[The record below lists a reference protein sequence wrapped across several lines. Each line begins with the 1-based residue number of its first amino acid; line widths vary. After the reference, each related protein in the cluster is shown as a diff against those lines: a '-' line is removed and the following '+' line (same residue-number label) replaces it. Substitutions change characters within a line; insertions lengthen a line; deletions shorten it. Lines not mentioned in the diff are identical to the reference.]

1 MKTPDELAA
10 IAVQLAVRVRDEH
23 PDVNGRWL
31 ANALPDPEDR
41 WALCFVLAAAIPDDR
56 SWAELTEWAS
66 ELDESQV
73 IQLPVAAQPGDV
85 QPCGTSAAARRHQYN
100 DEEMCN
106 LCREAERARDR
117 QRRAR
122 RRNRRAAA

>member
-31 ANALPDPEDR
+31 AKMLPDPKDR
-41 WALCFVLAAAIPDDR
+41 WALVFVLAAAIPDDQP
-56 SWAELTEWAS
+56 WTELTGWAND
-66 ELDESQV
+66 LDENQV
-73 IQLPVAAQPGDV
+73 IQLPVAKQGSKV
-85 QPCGTSAAARRHQYN
+85 QSCGTIAAARRHRYY
-100 DEEMCN
+100 EEPICD
-106 LCREAERARDR
+106 LCREAERVRDR
-117 QRRAR
+117 TRRGR